1 MGKSGEAL
9 KSNESIKINWKKRIG
24 S

>member
-1 MGKSGEAL
+1 MGKFREAL